1 MDNYLYSEKFTNE
14 LLRYNAISEILMSV
28 ISAAIL
34 CVFISGIRLFVQAR
48 KGARSFKGFHK
59 KDWVSVVVLLVF
71 LGISAL
77 SLYEIPSI
85 LIYPELSWNYILHQD
100 FFNLF
105 MVGILFFLL
114 LAVSLLYLFI
124 ASYFPKQRQKSIF
137 LLIGLSI
144 VSGIANAMI
153 IFLMNESITRV
164 ENYGVE
170 SLKSMIILF
179 ALVVFV
185 YLYSL
190 KTLRYRLIKVT
201 NDLVYDK
208 RLEITNKLLHSTYQK
223 LEKVEKGK
231 IYATLNNDTERI
243 GGFVNNIVAVATAI
257 ITVLACFVYLGFL
270 HLQGFIIFLLVLLL
284 LGFIHQR
291 ISRAGHKL
299 FLKSRDIQ
307 NIFFK
312 LEWGKM
318 VT

>member
-1 MDNYLYSEKFTNE
+1 
-14 LLRYNAISEILMSV
+14 
-28 ISAAIL
+28 
-34 CVFISGIRLFVQAR
+34 
-48 KGARSFKGFHK
+48 
-59 KDWVSVVVLLVF
+59 
-71 LGISAL
+71 
-77 SLYEIPSI
+77 
-85 LIYPELSWNYILHQD
+85 
-100 FFNLF
+100 

-270 HLQGFIIFLLVLLL
+270 HFARLYYIFTSFIAL
-284 LGFIHQR
+284 R
-291 ISRAGHKL
+291 IYSSEN
-299 FLKSRDIQ
+299 KSC
-307 NIFFK
+307 
-312 LEWGKM
+312 W
-318 VT
+318 T